1 MQIVF
6 VFTGS
11 SMKYKLPMIFHKL
24 ILIIL
29 GVKIKV
35 RGSVSK
41 KKPLILVGNHISYL
55 DILILGSLYPICFI
69 AKHEIKNWFFF
80 GFLARMQN
88 SIFIERKNARTL
100 DSIKKIHNKV
110 NENFAIVLF
119 PEGTTGTGKSILNFK
134 SSLFRIFETSN
145 ILRLQNFSLCYTHIN
160 SMPID
165 RRLMPSIAWYGNMNM
180 VKHLKNLL
188 SFSSINA
195 SVNFIPEQDITGLNR
210 KAIAA
215 LSLEKVKKGFYF
227 EFKE

>member
-11 SMKYKLPMIFHKL
+11 IMKYKLPMIFHKL

-80 GFLARMQN
+80 GFLARM
-88 SIFIERKNARTL
+88 
-100 DSIKKIHNKV
+100 
-110 NENFAIVLF
+110 
-119 PEGTTGTGKSILNFK
+119 
-134 SSLFRIFETSN
+134 
-145 ILRLQNFSLCYTHIN
+145 
-160 SMPID
+160 
-165 RRLMPSIAWYGNMNM
+165 
-180 VKHLKNLL
+180 
-188 SFSSINA
+188 
-195 SVNFIPEQDITGLNR
+195 
-210 KAIAA
+210 
-215 LSLEKVKKGFYF
+215 
-227 EFKE
+227 